1 MIVGLHEVGTSMAQS
16 TATVLT
22 PELGTKPQST
32 TQWPETLRGIP
43 GSPPHRHS
51 IHSFQSSSSALSP
64 SQGGEKRSDQQQQKN
79 TTGYQ
84 LETGRGPESV
94 FPDHFAVFSWGTEGC
109 RHMGRGILS
118 PCSHCVLHAG
128 VQMCFTECSAAQRIH
143 GYFVTDKQSIPVGQT
158 L

>member
-1 MIVGLHEVGTSMAQS
+1 MGTSMAQS

-64 SQGGEKRSDQQQQKN
+64 SQGGEKRSDQQQQKKTPTVISWKLEGGLN
-79 TTGYQ
+79 LSFLTILLCFPGGRRDAGTWEGESSAPAATVCCMQEFKCASPSAQ
-84 LETGRGPESV
+84 LLNAST
-94 FPDHFAVFSWGTEGC
+94 
-109 RHMGRGILS
+109 GILLLTNS
-118 PCSHCVLHAG
+118 PYPWVRLFKKS
-128 VQMCFTECSAAQRIH
+128 
-143 GYFVTDKQSIPVGQT
+143 
-158 L
+158 

>member
-1 MIVGLHEVGTSMAQS
+1 MEFLALPHTGTQF
-16 TATVLT
+16 TASKAAPL
-22 PELGTKPQST
+22 P
-32 TQWPETLRGIP
+32 
-43 GSPPHRHS
+43 SPLPKVVRRDL
-51 IHSFQSSSSALSP
+51 ISSS
-64 SQGGEKRSDQQQQKN
+64 KKN
-79 TTGYQ
+79 TNGYQ